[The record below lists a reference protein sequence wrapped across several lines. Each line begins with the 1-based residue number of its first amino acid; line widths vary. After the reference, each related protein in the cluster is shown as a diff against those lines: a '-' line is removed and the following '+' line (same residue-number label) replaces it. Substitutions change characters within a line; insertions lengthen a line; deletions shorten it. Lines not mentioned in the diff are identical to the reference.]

1 MHKVC
6 TSCGMTL
13 KEHEVWA
20 DTTSSV
26 VIGDESFIT
35 GDVLCEYC
43 FDNAYPADFGSD
55 TEDLD
60 TLEMYDRED
69 YWA

>member
-1 MHKVC
+1 MKTCSV
-6 TSCGMTL
+6 CGMTL
-13 KEHEVWA
+13 KNHEVWS

-26 VIGDESFIT
+26 VLNNEAYQT
-35 GDVLCEYC
+35 GEVLCEYC
-43 FDNAYPADFGSD
+43 FDNAYPPDFGSD

-60 TLEMYDRED
+60 SLEMYDRED